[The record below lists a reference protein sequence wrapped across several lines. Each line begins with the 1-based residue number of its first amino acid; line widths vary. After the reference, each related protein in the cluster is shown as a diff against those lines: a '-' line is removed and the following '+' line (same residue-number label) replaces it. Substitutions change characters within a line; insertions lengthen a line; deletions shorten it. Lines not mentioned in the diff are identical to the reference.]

1 MFTEITNN
9 NELSHSLQRLN
20 SNMQNKYY
28 FRLNPFEIIK
38 DSTIKENYY
47 KKNRRNSYYINCS
60 FVNCNF
66 IEAGFAS
73 SIFVECEFLDCD
85 FDFSNFQ
92 SCDFRKCKICSTDEM
107 KEIKGNTFMKSVFFE
122 CIFERIKFNST
133 NFCNSVFNNGSILNC
148 KFNSCGL
155 EDMVIKNSLMD
166 SIRFS
171 SQNFDYLRIEN
182 IITQNTVF
190 PFPSMPC
197 IIDGLKYVKGT
208 KDDVSFTSSEINQR
222 LNKEEYLTY
231 IPDFINYYKKIEDY
245 FVLANIVLS
254 LENNINGAFSFILS
268 GIEQSI
274 KIHDFRKVRK
284 YCNLLINENFN
295 IQHKKIAYQ
304 TISNEISK
312 LNFSES
318 DKDSYSIHLREL
330 RNTLMNETAR
340 PYLIINISTNIQET
354 ESDKIAI
361 FIAGIESLITL
372 SCSGNEEHSIELRHN
387 SDERFFV
394 QIVSDP
400 NSLIIFLAALFE
412 CIDYA
417 TKFGKFLIK
426 KTKKFLENQKKKS
439 EGKNDLLK
447 LNNNDLTDKQIS
459 IINKMGTAGSLTIE
473 INKTFVDNHIEI
485 KGISHSMVNVENV
498 ENKVQNSYFD
508 KHNVS

>member
-1 MFTEITNN
+1 MFTEITN

-73 SIFVECEFLDCD
+73 SIFVECEFLDCC

-197 IIDGLKYVKGT
+197 IIDGLKYVKET
-208 KDDVSFTSSEINQR
+208 KDDVSFTSSENNQR
-222 LNKEEYLTY
+222 LNKEEYLNY

-295 IQHKKIAYQ
+295 IQHKKVAYQ
-304 TISNEISK
+304 TISDEISK

-330 RNTLMNETAR
+330 RNTLMNETDR

-354 ESDKIAI
+354 ESDKIAT
-361 FIAGIESLITL
+361 FVAGLEDLISL
-372 SCSGNEEHSIELRHN
+372 SCGKNEEHSIELRHN
-387 SDERFFV
+387 SDEQYFI

-400 NSLIIFLAALFE
+400 MSLIIFLAALFE
-412 CIDYA
+412 CVDYA
-417 TKFGKFLIK
+417 IKFGKFLIK
-426 KTKKFLENQKKKS
+426 KIKKFIDNRKNSSFEDN
-439 EGKNDLLK
+439 NDLVK
-447 LNNNDLTDKQIS
+447 LSDNDLTDKQIEY
-459 IINKMGTAGSLTIE
+459 IKTAGTDKSLTME
-473 INKTFVDNHIEI
+473 INNTFIDNHIEI
-485 KGISHSMVNVENV
+485 KGISHSMVNVNNV
-498 ENKVQNSYFD
+498 EKDIQNSYF
-508 KHNVS
+508 KK